1 MIDPGQAF
9 GTGSHATTRL
19 VLELLIEIEPGGA
32 LADWGC
38 GSGVLAIAAA
48 KLGWGPI
55 SACDIEPESVAATLD
70 AAAANDVVV
79 DVTRC
84 DVRRGGPYAPTVL
97 ANLVRPLLLEV
108 ASSLDPVPERMILS
122 GLEVDE
128 VDEVVGAFGALRE
141 VARREGGGWAAIELR
156 RTACR

>member
-1 MIDPGQAF
+1 MCAAAVGAAARRRLDVVIDPGQAF

-19 VLELLIEIEPGGA
+19 VLELLVEIEPAGA

-70 AAAANDVVV
+70 AAAANGVVPSDVS
-79 DVTRC
+79 RC

-108 ASSLDPVPERMILS
+108 ASSLDPVPERMII
-122 GLEVDE
+122 
-128 VDEVVGAFGALRE
+128 VGPRAG
-141 VARREGGGWAAIELR
+141 
-156 RTACR
+156 